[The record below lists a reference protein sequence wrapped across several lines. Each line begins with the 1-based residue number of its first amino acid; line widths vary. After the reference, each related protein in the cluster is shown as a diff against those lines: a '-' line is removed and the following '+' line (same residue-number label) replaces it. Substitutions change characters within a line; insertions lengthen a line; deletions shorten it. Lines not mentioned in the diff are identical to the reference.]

1 MCVLQAGGEVM
12 GVGMTGRQI
21 NKPARAR
28 RPKWL
33 WLLAV
38 VASGAGLGWYLNHP
52 AGSSLDY
59 ESVLVSRGDL
69 TQVVTASG
77 QLNPVVK
84 IEVGSQISGIIE
96 KLFAD
101 FNSLVKEGQLI
112 AQLDPATYEANLIQ
126 AQGNL
131 ANVKAGLELAQL
143 SADRAKALQADK
155 LSAKADYE
163 RAMADLHQ
171 AEAAVKIS
179 EGTLKKA
186 QVDLARCAIY
196 APVDGIVI
204 SRNVNVGQTVAASLS
219 APTLFLIANDLA
231 KMQIEADVAEADIGL
246 VGVGQDVE
254 FTVDAFPGLTF
265 QGKVTQ
271 VRNAPKIE
279 VGVVTYVTIIAVNN
293 PELKLKPGMTANVSV
308 IVARRDNA
316 LKIPCAAL
324 RFRPPKSTETK
335 KSESPAAL
343 ADAKGEKKS
352 GGLARKKEKEKRK
365 SERTVYV
372 ASAREQAPGTAEGAV
387 AKPVQVKTG
396 ISDGNHTEVIEGL
409 KEGDRVIVGLA
420 KEGSSRERAINPF
433 AFGRSK

>member
-1 MCVLQAGGEVM
+1 
-12 GVGMTGRQI
+12 MTGGQTK
-21 NKPARAR
+21 KPARR

-33 WLLAV
+33 WLVAV
-38 VASGAGLGWYLNHP
+38 VASGAGVGWYLNQH
-52 AGSSLDY
+52 AESTLDY

-96 KLFAD
+96 KLLAD
-101 FNSLVKEGQLI
+101 FNSQVKEGQLI

-131 ANVKAGLELAQL
+131 ASVKAGLELAQL
-143 SADRAKALQADK
+143 NANRAKALQADK

-219 APTLFLIANDLA
+219 APTLFLIANELA
-231 KMQIEADVAEADIGL
+231 KMRQQPGVEIEARHDRQRLGH
-246 VGVGQDVE
+246 
-254 FTVDAFPGLTF
+254 
-265 QGKVTQ
+265 
-271 VRNAPKIE
+271 R
-279 VGVVTYVTIIAVNN
+279 
-293 PELKLKPGMTANVSV
+293 
-308 IVARRDNA
+308 
-316 LKIPCAAL
+316 C
-324 RFRPPKSTETK
+324 PP
-335 KSESPAAL
+335 
-343 ADAKGEKKS
+343 
-352 GGLARKKEKEKRK
+352 
-365 SERTVYV
+365 
-372 ASAREQAPGTAEGAV
+372 
-387 AKPVQVKTG
+387 
-396 ISDGNHTEVIEGL
+396 
-409 KEGDRVIVGLA
+409 
-420 KEGSSRERAINPF
+420 
-433 AFGRSK
+433 

>member
-1 MCVLQAGGEVM
+1 M
-12 GVGMTGRQI
+12 GILRTSDELKGAGMTGQQI
-21 NKPARAR
+21 NGTARAR
-28 RPKWL
+28 RGKWL

-38 VASGAGLGWYLNHP
+38 VAGGIGLGSYFNQP
-52 AGSSLDY
+52 AGSTLAY
-59 ESVLVSRGDL
+59 ETASVSRGDL
-69 TQVVTASG
+69 AQVVTASG

-84 IEVGSQISGIIE
+84 VEVGSQISGIIE
-96 KLFAD
+96 KLYVD
-101 FNSLVKEGQLI
+101 FNSQVREGQLI
-112 AQLDPATYEANLIQ
+112 AQLDPATYDAKLIQ

-143 SADRAKALQADK
+143 NADRARALQADK

-179 EGTLKKA
+179 EGALKRA
-186 QVDLARCAIY
+186 QVDLSRCKIY

-254 FTVDAFPGLTF
+254 FTVDAFASQTF

-279 VGVVTYVTIIAVNN
+279 VGVVTYVAIIEVNN

-316 LKIPCAAL
+316 LRIPSAAL
-324 RFRPPKSTETK
+324 RFRPPKTSDLK
-335 KSESPAAL
+335 KSEPGAAPGEG
-343 ADAKGEKKS
+343 KGEKKS
-352 GGLARKKEKEKRK
+352 AGSARKKDKEKRK

-372 ASAREQAPGTAEGAV
+372 ASAREQAGGAADTV
-387 AKPVQVKTG
+387 LQPVQVKTG

-409 KEGDRVIVGLA
+409 KEGDRVIVAMA
-420 KEGSSRERAINPF
+420 KESSTPGRSFNPF
-433 AFGRSK
+433 GFARGK